1 MEQAMPARGEGGG
14 ELPNKRTGAFVGNF
28 EKNP

>member
-1 MEQAMPARGEGGG
+1 MEQAMPARGEGG